1 MTPFR
6 KILVSYMV
14 LNFQDEEPRFEGPRR
29 DQDIKTEYQ
38 DQDLCPDN
46 YITEYKELFLYQK
59 QRYDAL

>member
-1 MTPFR
+1 
-6 KILVSYMV
+6 MV